1 MNKKLIKRLIIAGF
15 FIFIVYLTLPKV
27 YNTKSSKTLKLE
39 QYEIYNPSD
48 IFGSDLTDK
57 SKLYISNKFGLKEI
71 NLDEPIRIEENTQA
85 KIIKKI
91 SPFKTETTTYDIK
104 VEDTIPPKIITQKNV
119 ILKGGE
125 NLKNVLDIKVYDY
138 RFGEYNFELKPP
150 YVDFVTLIPGDYEY
164 EIEVEDLSGNKATHT
179 ISIKSETVEIPLE
192 EANSLEVWTNRVRK
206 LPKDFEPNLSE
217 IPLEYNLSND
227 NIPFRLQPEAKTAF
241 MDMADTLKEEKGL
254 TILITSA
261 YRSYEYQEMLFNN
274 YVAQD
279 GLEKAQTYSAK
290 PGHSEHQTGLT
301 VDIRTPQ
308 FDIKDFEDTDESNW
322 IKDNSYKFGFIVRYP
337 KDKENITGYQY
348 EPWHLRYVG
357 QDLAKYLYDNQ
368 LTFDEYIL
376 QNTQ

>member
-1 MNKKLIKRLIIAGF
+1 MNNKLIKRLIIVGLI
-15 FIFIVYLTLPKV
+15 IFLVYLALPKV

-39 QYEIYNPSD
+39 QYEIYNPRD
-48 IFGSDLTDK
+48 IFGSDLSDK
-57 SKLYISNKFGLKEI
+57 SKLFIHNKFGLKEI
-71 NLDEPIRIEENTQA
+71 DLDDPIRIEENTQA

-150 YVDFVTLIPGDYEY
+150 YIDFVTLIPGELEY
-164 EIEVEDLSGNKATHT
+164 KIEVEDLSGNVTTQT
-179 ISIKSETVEIPLE
+179 ILIKSEIIEISLE
-192 EANSLEVWTNRVRK
+192 EANSIEVWPNRVRK
-206 LPKDFEPNLSE
+206 LPRSFEPKLSE
-217 IPLEYNLSND
+217 IPIEYNVSND
-227 NIPFRLQPEAKTAF
+227 STPFRLQPEAKTAF
-241 MDMADTLKEEKGL
+241 IDMTNRLKEEKGL
-254 TILITSA
+254 DILITSA

-274 YVAQD
+274 YVARD
-279 GLEKAQTYSAK
+279 GVEKAETYSAK

-308 FDIKDFEDTDESNW
+308 FDIKDFEGTPESNW
-322 IKDNSYKFGFIVRYP
+322 VNDNAYKFGFIVRYP
-337 KDKENITGYQY
+337 KDKEYITGYQY

-357 QDLAKYLYDNQ
+357 KDLAKYLYDNE